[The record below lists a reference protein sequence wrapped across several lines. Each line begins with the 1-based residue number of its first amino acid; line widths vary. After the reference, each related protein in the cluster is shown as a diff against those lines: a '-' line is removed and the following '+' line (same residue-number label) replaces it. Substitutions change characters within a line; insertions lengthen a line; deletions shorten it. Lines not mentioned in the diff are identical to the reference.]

1 VSCYSLAMSA
11 RPVRRLVV
19 ILLAAFAFG
28 LVSAWI
34 KGNGP
39 GVRDALGN
47 ASAPWLLLPFL
58 GGAAARARNVAVAAL
73 AGLAATL
80 AALMG
85 FYLAESFVL
94 QLGPHPW
101 LTDLALTMRASVYWL
116 ARACLSGPVF
126 GAIGFW
132 WQRRRSLVPLAV
144 MAAMFVLEP
153 LAWWLYGQYFLGG
166 GAAYPVPGY
175 PALWV
180 SEIALGV
187 AGFVVLT
194 RSGRQA
200 RPA

>member
-1 VSCYSLAMSA
+1 MSA
-11 RPVRRLVV
+11 RSARRLAV

-28 LVSAWI
+28 LLSAWI

-39 GVRDALGN
+39 GVRDAIGN

-58 GGAAARARNVAVAAL
+58 AGATAGARSVVVAAL

-94 QLGPHPW
+94 QLGQHPW
-101 LTDLALTMRASVYWL
+101 LTDLRLTMSASVFWVG
-116 ARACLSGPVF
+116 RACLSGPVF

-132 WQRRRSLVPLAV
+132 WQRRRSLAALGL

-153 LAWWLYGQYFLGG
+153 LAWWVYNQRYLDG

-175 PALWV
+175 PVLWIG
-180 SEIALGV
+180 EIAIGI
-187 AGFVVLT
+187 AGFIALS
-194 RSGRQA
+194 RADRQDA
-200 RPA
+200 RLA